1 MVSEVENAIIELS
14 YTFEERYGHLWVGS
28 NDDLERTYL
37 KNKLKAWHNEILKG
51 NFTEREIS
59 GAVKLSLNQHENK
72 LYPPNLN
79 TFIGY
84 LKEFRLMF
92 SNGEFSSTYKEMK
105 KLDEIFQFT
114 YNGLWTDADA
124 NKNRRRLEFWSKEFI
139 DYKIPPELIIQVGN
153 KIRKKNEYRVYPPTL
168 NQFIFECQFLKN
180 GYELNDPEKMFNLAI
195 QGEFDDLDSI
205 AEKVVSVIGTRAIKL
220 TFNSSMKR
228 QFIDMYYQA
237 ASEFIDNPDKFL
249 KAVNTNKS
257 DVNEDEIQ
265 PESCTSFFD
274 KLRLKS
280 TKVR

>member
-1 MVSEVENAIIELS
+1 
-14 YTFEERYGHLWVGS
+14 
-28 NDDLERTYL
+28 
-37 KNKLKAWHNEILKG
+37 
-51 NFTEREIS
+51 
-59 GAVKLSLNQHENK
+59 
-72 LYPPNLN
+72 
-79 TFIGY
+79 
-84 LKEFRLMF
+84 
-92 SNGEFSSTYKEMK
+92 MK